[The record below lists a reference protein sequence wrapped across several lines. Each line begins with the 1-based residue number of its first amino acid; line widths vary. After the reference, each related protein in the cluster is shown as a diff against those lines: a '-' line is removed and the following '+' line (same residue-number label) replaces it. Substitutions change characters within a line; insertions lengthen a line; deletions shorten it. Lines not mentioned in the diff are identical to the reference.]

1 MATITVVSKHE
12 KHAVDEKLMRLRHK
26 YDEIVSTNLHIHLG
40 KTYCL
45 EVFIVEGDIEK
56 VLEFVG
62 RIRAMKDIQEVKY
75 AIAPSSEE

>member
-1 MATITVVSKHE
+1 M
-12 KHAVDEKLMRLRHK
+12 
-26 YDEIVSTNLHIHLG
+26 HLG